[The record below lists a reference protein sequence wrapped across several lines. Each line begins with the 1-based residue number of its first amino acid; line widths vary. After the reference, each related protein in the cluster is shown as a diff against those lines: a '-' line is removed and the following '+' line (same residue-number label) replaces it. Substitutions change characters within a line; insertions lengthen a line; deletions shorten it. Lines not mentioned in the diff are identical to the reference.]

1 MFAESKMPRLHRS
14 YEGGIV
20 RLDGRSISQGKAEG
34 TVLKLKEAFS
44 FLGGVDGSTGDL
56 RVESK
61 ENVSGRILVFPRGKG
76 STVGSFTMYD
86 LKVHGVNPA
95 AVINRTAETIVTTGA
110 VISSIPMVDQIDVD
124 LLMNNDK
131 VFVNGTEGYIELSDV
146 KLIESASCAILVN
159 GKVLMVRRPKTA
171 RSFPGRWSLVAGKL
185 EKGEKPEEAA
195 VREIMEE
202 TQIKVSEPISKL
214 EPMLIRENDVI
225 WKVHLFLFKLDSAS
239 PVLNKENEEFKWVSP
254 DEIHSPE
261 SVSMT
266 REAVRKLM
274 ENV

>member
-1 MFAESKMPRLHRS
+1 ME
-14 YEGGIV
+14 
-20 RLDGRSISQGKAEG
+20 GRSISQGTADG

-86 LKVHGVNPA
+86 LKVHGVSPA
-95 AVINRTAETIVTTGA
+95 AVVNRTAETIVTTGA

-124 LLMNNDK
+124 LLMHNDK
-131 VFVNGTEGYIELSDV
+131 VFVNGTEGYIELPDV
-146 KLIESASCAILVN
+146 KLIESASSAILVN
-159 GKVLMVRRPKTA
+159 GKVLMVKRPKTA
-171 RSFPGRWSLVAGKL
+171 RSFPGKWSLVAGKL
-185 EKGEKPEEAA
+185 EQGEKPEDAA

-202 TQIKVSEPISKL
+202 TQIKVSKPVSKL

-225 WKVHLFLFKLDSAS
+225 WKVYLYLFKLDSAS
-239 PVLNKENEEFKWVSP
+239 PVLNSENEEFKWVLP
-254 DEIHSPE
+254 EDIHSPE
-261 SVSMT
+261 TVSLT
-266 REAVRKLM
+266 REAVRKLL
-274 ENV
+274 ERV